1 MPTRPKTLIV
11 DGVEMAPEKLVHGE
25 HVDLILLEDGVELV
39 VAENLALVGGVL
51 ELVALDVF
59 PELLDDLRA

>member
-1 MPTRPKTLIV
+1 
-11 DGVEMAPEKLVHGE
+11 MAPEQLVHGE
-25 HVDLILLEDGVELV
+25 HVYLILLEDGVELV
-39 VAENLALVGGVL
+39 VAQNLALVGGVL

>member
-1 MPTRPKTLIV
+1 
-11 DGVEMAPEKLVHGE
+11 MAPEKLVHGE